1 MTRAKPRCSA
11 CNEEGHN
18 ARSCARIHAERD
30 AFPVPPPDH
39 SVEIIAAL
47 REELGELRAQLARAP
62 GDVGD
67 VVAERDHYKLALEE
81 RDAEL
86 RAVRSERDH
95 ARAERDDA
103 REYAD
108 DQRKLIDE
116 AREELESVRDDL
128 KTEREEH
135 AELKAKFAALEQPAL
150 ATVPR
155 WYWEPCPM
163 CGHQGYHGAHC
174 PVAQI
179 ADLLGARERRQ
190 S

>member
-18 ARSCARIHAERD
+18 ARSCERLRAKRD
-30 AFPVPPPDH
+30 ALPSPPPDH
-39 SVEIIAAL
+39 SIEIIAAL
-47 REELGELRAQLARAP
+47 REELGELRTQI
-62 GDVGD
+62 
-67 VVAERDHYKLALEE
+67 EE

-95 ARAERDDA
+95 ARAERDHA

-108 DQRKLIDE
+108 DQRKLVDE